1 MLSIVESVDWWD
13 WCTQRPLST
22 PSVSTGEVKVLS
34 LSSSTPIT
42 YSQLLYLTGATER
55 RMSTING
62 ALSFRIKQCG
72 TPRSV
77 YLKWDSRCIIFQ
89 HPQNS
94 AHVISVEECLEDKQ
108 FLLPFRRSLFLRICF
123 KMTQSA
129 HSAAPSQDSQN
140 WCGRN
145 SPILQQSQECM
156 SEVRCSLVFTL
167 LVWDKTRPISYFLPR
182 RQQLASF
189 YSRCMLRLLLMCQKW
204 IPLGKIHKLTLH
216 FVFVMFGFFQNATQ

>member
-1 MLSIVESVDWWD
+1 M
-13 WCTQRPLST
+13 
-22 PSVSTGEVKVLS
+22 
-34 LSSSTPIT
+34 
-42 YSQLLYLTGATER
+42 
-55 RMSTING
+55 
-62 ALSFRIKQCG
+62 
-72 TPRSV
+72 

-140 WCGRN
+140 WWGRN

-167 LVWDKTRPISYFLPR
+167 VVWDKTRPISYFLPR

-189 YSRCMLRLLLMCQKW
+189 IPAVCFGYYSCVRSEFHLARFTNVHFTLFYVRLLPKLCAIK
-204 IPLGKIHKLTLH
+204 LGRMQTNTKLLFNKHKMWSPW
-216 FVFVMFGFFQNATQ
+216 V